1 MDQEELFE
9 GIIDRTKEAAEVKE
23 VVEKGTGI
31 GFGRGSK
38 NDILR
43 KLSEICGRDSN
54 FTGIVRIHIATPT
67 RASFTLYV
75 LRGGIV
81 GVESIEDMKTYR
93 GGNALKRLVDI
104 LSSPSL
110 VGIVELLKT
119 SEVEV
124 TLKLDVDPESKLER
138 PVRYEEIALFIP
150 METSVTYVERPVIE
164 LVGDDIDIAVP
175 EPTKASVE
183 ETHIHGED
191 ETAEIGRRM
200 ALVNNALIEGAEKII
215 ELEETNLEK
224 ILEALRIMSQ
234 SDYPHEPLIARVR
247 AGEDTECQLLFI
259 NGSLIGIWCDTL
271 GLETYGYDALENMKG
286 LSGLNARVC
295 RIHPSKLKDLLKIN
309 VEVKGAEDKKQ

>member
-1 MDQEELFE
+1 MGQEDLFE
-9 GIIDRTKEAAEVKE
+9 GIIDRTKEATSYESTE
-23 VVEKGTGI
+23 RDSRI
-31 GFGRGSK
+31 GFGRGSRS
-38 NDILR
+38 DILK

-54 FTGIVRIHIATPT
+54 FTGIVRIHIAAPMK
-67 RASFTLYV
+67 ASFTLYV
-75 LRGGIV
+75 LRGGVV
-81 GVESIEDMKTYR
+81 GVESIEDFKTYR

-119 SEVEV
+119 NEVEIS
-124 TLKLDVDPESKLER
+124 LKLDVDPESRLDR

-150 METSVTYVERPVIE
+150 METNITYVEKPVIE
-164 LVGDDIDIAVP
+164 LVGDDIDVVVP

-215 ELEETNLEK
+215 EMESTNLEK
-224 ILEALRIMSQ
+224 ILEVLRIMSQ
-234 SDYPHEPLIARVR
+234 SDYPHEPLLARVK
-247 AGEDTECQLLFI
+247 AGEDTECHLLFI
-259 NGSLIGIWCDTL
+259 NGSLLGVWCDTL

-286 LSGLNARVC
+286 LNNLNARIC
-295 RIHPSKLKDLLKIN
+295 RIESSKLKDLLKIN
-309 VEVKGAEDKKQ
+309 IEVEK